1 MRKKIL
7 VLDDKI
13 AIAKVLSIYL
23 ASDYDCIWLPNGIEG
38 VKWLQEGNIPDLII
52 SDIRM
57 PEMRGDEFLE
67 WIKSNQLFKQHSG
80 DYAKQRR
87 QYHRAH
93 PPVTRRRGRLYCQTF
108 QSHGIKSKN

>member
-67 WIKSNQLFKQHSG
+67 WIKSNQLFKHIPVIMLSSE
-80 DYAKQRR
+80 D
-87 QYHRAH
+87 RAH

-108 QSHGIKSKN
+108 QSHGVKSKN

>member
-57 PEMRGDEFLE
+57 PEMRGDEFLKVCPFRNLSE
-67 WIKSNQLFKQHSG
+67 TAG
-80 DYAKQRR
+80 C
-87 QYHRAH
+87 
-93 PPVTRRRGRLYCQTF
+93 RL
-108 QSHGIKSKN
+108 GA

>member
-67 WIKSNQLFKQHSG
+67 SAGYKKARKTILSILSIPWS
-80 DYAKQRR
+80 
-87 QYHRAH
+87 
-93 PPVTRRRGRLYCQTF
+93 
-108 QSHGIKSKN
+108 

>member
-57 PEMRGDEFLE
+57 PRNAWRRVSGMDK
-67 WIKSNQLFKQHSG
+67 IQSAIQTHSG

-108 QSHGIKSKN
+108 QSHGVKSKN

>member
-67 WIKSNQLFKQHSG
+67 WIKSNQLFKHIPVVMLSIRLLQEG
-80 DYAKQRR
+80 AEDYIVKPFNPMELKVR
-87 QYHRAH
+87 
-93 PPVTRRRGRLYCQTF
+93 
-108 QSHGIKSKN
+108 IKKIIE

>member
-67 WIKSNQLFKQHSG
+67 WIKSQSAIQTHSG
-80 DYAKQRR
+80 GYAKQRR
-87 QYHRAH
+87 QYHRTH

-108 QSHGIKSKN
+108 QSHGVKSKN

>member
-67 WIKSNQLFKQHSG
+67 WIKSNQLFKHIPVVMLSS
-80 DYAKQRR
+80 DRT
-87 QYHRAH
+87 H

-108 QSHGIKSKN
+108 QSHGVKSKN

>member
-67 WIKSNQLFKQHSG
+67 WIKSNQLFKHIPVVMLSSE
-80 DYAKQRR
+80 DSTRT
-87 QYHRAH
+87 H

-108 QSHGIKSKN
+108 QSHGVKSKN